1 MISKILIGVF
11 FSILLIGSFY
21 LGYLFSIDIFELLCF
36 RTQL

>member
-1 MISKILIGVF
+1 MMDKILIAIF
-11 FSILLIGSFY
+11 LSILLIGSFY